1 MNALRVDKNTERE
14 TQWVGG
20 RSPNGPAPESPAPL
34 MEVGEGRGARSIV
47 VRAIRLYQLAR
58 AGKPSPCR
66 FVPTCSEYA
75 AQAMV
80 VHGTVRGGLLA
91 LKRVSKCHPLGGRG
105 FDPVPTKGGLI

>member
-1 MNALRVDKNTERE
+1 MNALRVDANTKRE
-14 TQWVGG
+14 IPEEDGG
-20 RSPNGPAPESPAPL
+20 LVPHGRRPSPELGD
-34 MEVGEGRGARSIV
+34 GEGARGIL

-75 AQAMV
+75 AEAV
-80 VHGTVRGGLLA
+80 LAHGTIRGGFLG
-91 LKRVSKCHPLGGRG
+91 LKRISRCHPLGGRG